1 MSNQLEITKIK
12 CSIKKLPYSAK
23 ACVGYE
29 TLPSPS
35 SCKFLSCAANY
46 QVIFLI

>member
-29 TLPSPS
+29 TLLSPS